1 MKQVIIIPIKN
12 KQLEKIVASPHITLV
27 YPFSINKKKLLEY
40 IKETINKTKKFKII
54 LKGHQKSAKEYY
66 LYLLISSGKRK
77 VMSLYKK
84 FNSGPLKGFKN
95 PDMPKY
101 IPHVSL
107 GNFKTKK
114 EFNEFKKE
122 IEKKNLKITLEVDQI
137 LLGDVSNIGDITKN
151 KLVNKKYFKLK

>member
-1 MKQVIIIPIKN
+1 
-12 KQLEKIVASPHITLV
+12 
-27 YPFSINKKKLLEY
+27 
-40 IKETINKTKKFKII
+40 
-54 LKGHQKSAKEYY
+54 
-66 LYLLISSGKRK
+66 
-77 VMSLYKK
+77 MSLYKK